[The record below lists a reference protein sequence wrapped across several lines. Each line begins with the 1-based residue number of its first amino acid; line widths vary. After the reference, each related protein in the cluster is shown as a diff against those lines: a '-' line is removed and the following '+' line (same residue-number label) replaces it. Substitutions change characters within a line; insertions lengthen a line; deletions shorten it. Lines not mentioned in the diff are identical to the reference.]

1 MLVSAST
8 TARSESAEPGLD
20 PEGER
25 TPGLIAD
32 MSLEPECGLVP
43 DDDMAQTPEK
53 LGEGHV
59 AELGRL

>member
-1 MLVSAST
+1 
-8 TARSESAEPGLD
+8 
-20 PEGER
+20 
-25 TPGLIAD
+25 